1 MNKFINKL
9 LHEAM
14 PYFPQQRFSELN
26 PFLEFVIKETDCK
39 NALEI
44 GGANGGLTYILSR
57 LFDKVVTIDIIHNV
71 WYEENNIIRL
81 TANSHNLSSQY
92 LEKVVEF
99 SPSYEGVKQDFLL
112 FKPYLSS
119 QYLEKVVEFSP
130 YDLIFIDGDHSYE
143 GVKQDFL
150 LFKPLLKKSGVI
162 ALHDIKNGTVQNQN
176 NCFVWKFIQEKEHFQ
191 DFDSYIIFNEYTYEW
206 GGEHKP
212 EMKDHG
218 GIQCWFNQPEEL

>member
-26 PFLEFVIKETDCK
+26 PFLEFIIKETDCN

-81 TANSHNLSSQY
+81 TANSHN
-92 LEKVVEF
+92 
-99 SPSYEGVKQDFLL
+99 
-112 FKPYLSS
+112 LSS

>member
-1 MNKFINKL
+1 MNKFMDKL
-9 LHEAM
+9 LHKAM

-71 WYEENNIIRL
+71 WYEEDNIIRL
-81 TANSHNLSSQY
+81 TANSHN
-92 LEKVVEF
+92 
-99 SPSYEGVKQDFLL
+99 
-112 FKPYLSS
+112 LSS

>member
-9 LHEAM
+9 LQKAM
-14 PYFPQQRFSELN
+14 PYYPQQRFSELN

-92 LEKVVEF
+92 LK
-99 SPSYEGVKQDFLL
+99 KLN
-112 FKPYLSS
+112 
-119 QYLEKVVEFSP
+119 EFSP

-218 GIQCWFNQPEEL
+218 GIQCWFNQSEEL

>member
-1 MNKFINKL
+1 
-9 LHEAM
+9 M

-81 TANSHNLSSQY
+81 TANSHN
-92 LEKVVEF
+92 
-99 SPSYEGVKQDFLL
+99 
-112 FKPYLSS
+112 LSS